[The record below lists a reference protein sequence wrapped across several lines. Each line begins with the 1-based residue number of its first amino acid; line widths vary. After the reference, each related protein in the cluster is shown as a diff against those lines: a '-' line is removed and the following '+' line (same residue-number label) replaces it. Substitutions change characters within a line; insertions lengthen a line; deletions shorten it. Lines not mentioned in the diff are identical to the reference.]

1 MTALHTVPWRERPLL
16 PLQTASAIAGVS
28 VASLYK
34 FEGEGKLA
42 FRRFAGRTL
51 VESAGLATLLD
62 AAEPWKA
69 SDRGAA
75 ARQSRVE
82 RSRENWRR

>member
-1 MTALHTVPWRERPLL
+1 MTALHVVPWRERPLL

-28 VASLYK
+28 VASLYD
-34 FEGEGKLA
+34 FEKKGRLA

-51 VESAGLATLLD
+51 VESASLAALLD

-69 SDRGAA
+69 SERGAA
-75 ARQSRVE
+75 ARKSRVE
-82 RSRENWRR
+82 RSRKNWRR